1 MLVSEVGGGLQIINF
16 KCDKDSLSIE
26 ELMHNIKTPT
36 LLKYGTKFWDSDILR
51 LIDSSLIRFC
61 EAWGKPYGFIQEQDG
76 AIVQNLFPIK
86 KNESEQISSSSL
98 ATLEMH
104 TETAF
109 HPWRPQYV
117 VLLCVRGDKR
127 AETTYAILD
136 EILHDLNQETIDI
149 LHQPIFT
156 TTLDKSFQN
165 SNQKDSVM
173 KTAIFYN
180 NGTSMSYDRVLMN
193 GLNKD
198 ADHALKV
205 LSSAIESCKQTF
217 VLSTGDVAIIE
228 NWKVV
233 HGRTPF
239 VPNYDGNDRWIKRV
253 MIRRSMPHQHDIY
266 QIPDKEHYIVKTTF

>member
-1 MLVSEVGGGLQIINF
+1 MGAGLQIIDF
-16 KCDKDSLSIE
+16 KCNKDSPSIE
-26 ELMHNIKTPT
+26 DLMRGIKTPT
-36 LLKYGTKFWDSDILR
+36 LLEYGTKFWDSENLR

-86 KNESEQISSSSL
+86 KNEAEQISSSSL
-98 ATLEMH
+98 TTLEMH

-117 VLLCVRGDKR
+117 ILLCVRGDER

-136 EILHDLNQETIDI
+136 DILYGLDQETIEI
-149 LHQPIFT
+149 LHQPMFT

-165 SNQKDSVM
+165 PGQPDSLIR
-173 KTAIFYN
+173 TAILFN
-180 NGTSMSYDRVLMN
+180 NASSMTYDRVLMN

-198 ADHALKV
+198 ASRALTV
-205 LSSAIESCKQTF
+205 FSEAIENCKQTF
-217 VLSTGDVAIIE
+217 LLSTGNIAIIE

-239 VPNYDGNDRWIKRV
+239 VPKYDGTDRWLKRV
-253 MIRRSMPHQHDIY
+253 MVRRSMPLQFDIQ
-266 QIPDKEHYIVKTTF
+266 QITGKDHYVVKTTF